1 MKPSFYLILIFFT
14 VVYSFQ
20 EFPRY
25 MVYKPKDQQL
35 MLIYLR
41 RMIYEKWKDNHNTY
55 SGVVAY
61 RFYKD
66 TGITKTMLTII
77 EKELEKRGF
86 LFNENV
92 YHEYNFPQCAGVE
105 FYRGLKP
112 KSE

>member
-20 EFPRY
+20 EFPRW

-41 RMIYEKWKDNHNTY
+41 RMIYERWKDYHLTY
-55 SGVVAY
+55 SGIVPF

-66 TGITKTMLTII
+66 TGITKEMLTIV

-86 LFNENV
+86 LFNEWV
-92 YHEYNFPQCAGVE
+92 YHEYGFPNCAGVE
-105 FYRGLKP
+105 FFRGLKR
-112 KSE
+112 K